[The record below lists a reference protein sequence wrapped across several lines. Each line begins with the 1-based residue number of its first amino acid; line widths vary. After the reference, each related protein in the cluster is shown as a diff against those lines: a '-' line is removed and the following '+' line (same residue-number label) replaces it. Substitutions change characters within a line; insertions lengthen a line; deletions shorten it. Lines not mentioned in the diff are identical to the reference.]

1 VSAHARPIGGKI
13 VTPAFLALL
22 ALAAIAG
29 VLVVYR
35 LFAGVGSIT
44 ALSDRYSWGIWK
56 PINVVTFTGIGA
68 GAYAVGLLTYILNKG
83 KYHPLVRPAVL
94 VGAIGYSLGGTSV
107 MIDLGRWWGSVFLF
121 FPPWYNFSSILL
133 EVALCVLTYVGVLWV
148 EVTPAVLERWSASE
162 SSRLKQFAA
171 KYQPKLLVALPF
183 IIALAMLLPTMH
195 QSSLGSLYMMAP
207 TKEHPLWFTG
217 WLPFLFLVSCL
228 TMGYGSVTVVDILA
242 GAVLPGRYRTHMDLL
257 GGIAKVAGWVS
268 LFYVAFRFADL
279 AWSGRLPYAF
289 QASHQMPFF
298 WMEIALFGGSGL
310 LFLSRSVRENRG
322 RLFTAGLLALLAGA
336 AYRVDTYLIAYDGGP
351 GAQYFPSLGEIL
363 VTLGLAS
370 LGVAGFLLI
379 SKLLPIFAVTGESG
393 HH

>member
-1 VSAHARPIGGKI
+1 MSAHARPVGGKI
-13 VTPAFLALL
+13 VTPLFLGLL

-44 ALSDRYSWGIWK
+44 ALTDRYSWGIWK

-68 GAYAVGLLTYILNKG
+68 GAYGVGLLTYILNKG

-94 VGAIGYSLGGTSV
+94 VGAIGYSLGGASV

-121 FPPWYNFSSILL
+121 FPPWYNFNSILL

-148 EVTPAVLERWSASE
+148 EVTPAMLEQWGTSK
-162 SSRLKQFAA
+162 SSKLKQIAA
-171 KYQPKLLVALPF
+171 KWQPRMQVALPF

-228 TMGYGSVTVVDILA
+228 TMGYGSVTAVDILA
-242 GAVLPGRYRTHMDLL
+242 GSVLPGRYRAHMELL
-257 GGIAKVAGWVS
+257 GSLAKVAGWLS

-279 AWSGRLPYAF
+279 AWSGRISYAF
-289 QASHQMPFF
+289 QASRQMPFF
-298 WMEIALFGGSGL
+298 WLEIALFTSSGL
-310 LFLSRSVRENRG
+310 MFLTQGRRQSRG
-322 RLFTAGLLALLAGA
+322 RLFTAGILALLAGA

-351 GAQYFPSLGEIL
+351 GAHYFPSLGEIL
-363 VTLGLAS
+363 VTMGLAS
-370 LGVAGFLLI
+370 LGVGVFILV
-379 SKLLPIFAVTGESG
+379 SKVLPIFAVTGESA